1 MAEETDFKLG
11 VIIDA
16 LAEIAEKLH
25 DLANHLEYI
34 RKLAQSVKGE
44 SHEQDVKGK

>member
-1 MAEETDFKLG
+1 MATEEDFKLG

-25 DLANHLEYI
+25 NLADHLQYI
-34 RKLAQSVKGE
+34 RKLAQSVKGDKD
-44 SHEQDVKGK
+44 EQSNKG